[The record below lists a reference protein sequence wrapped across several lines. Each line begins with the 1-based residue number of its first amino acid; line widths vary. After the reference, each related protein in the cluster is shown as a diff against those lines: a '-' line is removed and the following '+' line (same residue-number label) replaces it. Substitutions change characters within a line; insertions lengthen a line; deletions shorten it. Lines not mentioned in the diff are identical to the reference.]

1 MDGDT
6 NILEHL
12 GLLTQRLEVVDADD
26 QRTIFLNGYLAARYA
41 CDDKATE
48 RVLITQLAEVL
59 PLPDRQIA
67 ATFQIHPVTLSR
79 FRHLARSGGA
89 RALLPNKSGPK
100 GPSKMNPQLE
110 GQCRS
115 LRAQGLSY
123 RAIAKKVSNR
133 RQAISYVS
141 VSALFNA
148 KTAQPQQGILLPT
161 ETASPTEAVAQPE
174 AILLETPIVDQPE
187 VAPEI
192 ALVAQPEALPEV
204 ASVAQPET
212 ELQCEAGP
220 QPETARPA
228 PIPQEQAVFPAGQP
242 PLRHEPPVPDQDE
255 SIADAVEG
263 AAGEARYSRYA
274 GAMMLYATLGQLGLW
289 DVCSALGAEVG
300 PHRCF
305 GWMQTVASVVFC
317 FALRFHSIEDW
328 KNGLRR
334 DLGVL
339 IGEPAAPSVLSLRI
353 KVKALA
359 ESVDPADLSRAM
371 FQRYLALEPVWEG
384 LYYVDGHFCPYY
396 GCHSTPKGWDAKR
409 RLAAKGHT
417 DVYLHDAK
425 GRVLFFFSQPLN
437 DSLARALPGAV
448 AEIRKAHG
456 DQPFTLVFDRGGYSG
471 DAFRYLQAEK
481 IGFITYLKGR
491 KARRRYAPGRFHSG
505 WFSFEGQRH
514 TYRLMEK
521 KTRMKKVGLIRTIL
535 FESDEGQQIPVLTN
549 LAPTARSAKV
559 VHCLRLR
566 WRQENSF
573 KFLSENYA
581 IDQII
586 QYGADPETQ
595 DRLIPNPKRKA
606 LQEQVH
612 ILNKEIQT
620 LEAQL
625 GRTLNDNQ
633 ESRRQTSRGLKIA
646 TAGLRRQI
654 AQKRQALSRLENRL
668 RHTPGKISALKV
680 DKQREFLRED
690 RRLLVNALKLATAN
704 AEHMLALR
712 FDQTYQCPKDAFS
725 IFRALLHLPGIVRSI
740 SPGQLEVA
748 LQRPDSE
755 KVANALENLLA
766 GLNTQQARM
775 LADGPI
781 LSFRLTDVNTF
792 PPPSDSL
799 P

>member
-1 MDGDT
+1 MDGAT
-6 NILEHL
+6 NILDHL
-12 GLLTQRLEVVDADD
+12 GLLTQRLEVVDVDD
-26 QRTIFLNGYLAARYA
+26 QRAIFLNGYLAARYA

-59 PLPDRQIA
+59 PLPDHQIA

-89 RALLPNKSGPK
+89 RSLLPSKSGPK
-100 GPSKMNPQLE
+100 GPSKMNSRLE

-123 RAIAKKVSNR
+123 RAIAKKVSTR

-141 VSALFNA
+141 VSALF
-148 KTAQPQQGILLPT
+148 KTRTAQPQQGILLPT

-174 AILLETPIVDQPE
+174 TIRQAPFVDQSEVVPEAAPIAQPEIVPE
-187 VAPEI
+187 VASI
-192 ALVAQPEALPEV
+192 AQPEA
-204 ASVAQPET
+204 
-212 ELQCEAGP
+212 ELQCEAAP
-220 QPETARPA
+220 QPETA
-228 PIPQEQAVFPAGQP
+228 QP
-242 PLRHEPPVPDQDE
+242 PQQY
-255 SIADAVEG
+255 AVLS
-263 AAGEARYSRYA
+263 AGEPLLLQRQELSGPDHGDSMADIGEETADNVRYSRYA
-274 GAMMLYATLGQLGLW
+274 GAMMLYATLGQIGLW
-289 DVCSALGAEVG
+289 DVFSALGAEVG

-339 IGEPAAPSVLSLRI
+339 IGEAAAPSVLSLRT

-396 GCHSTPKGWDAKR
+396 GYHSTPKGWDAKR

-448 AEIRKAHG
+448 AEIRKVHG

-471 DAFRYLQAEK
+471 DAFRFLQAEK

-505 WFSFEGQRH
+505 WFAFEGQRH

-549 LAPTARSAKV
+549 LATTARPAKV

-586 QYGADPETQ
+586 QYGATPEAQ

-606 LQEQVH
+606 LQERERVL
-612 ILNKEIQT
+612 IKEIQA

-625 GRTLNDNQ
+625 GRTLNDNP

-654 AQKRQALSRLENRL
+654 AQKRQTLSRLENRL
-668 RHTPGKISALKV
+668 RHTPGKISALKI
-680 DKQREFLRED
+680 DKQRELLRED

-725 IFRALLHLPGIVRSI
+725 IFRALMHLPGLVR
-740 SPGQLEVA
+740 PTGPDHLEVL

-755 KVANALENLLA
+755 KVAQALEKLLA
-766 GLNTQQARM
+766 GLNTQQPRM
-775 LADGPI
+775 LGDGPI

-799 P
+799 L